1 VIGAALGAASVAE
14 AAEAARAVE
23 AMVAMV
29 AIVTATAL
37 GVMAAGTAA
46 EENVAVTAA
55 VTTV

>member
-1 VIGAALGAASVAE
+1 MGAASVAE

-46 EENVAVTAA
+46 EENVAVMAA